1 MRRAITVLLGM
12 MILSLTTVVAARAA
26 DTDKPGSK
34 DHPLLSRM
42 PDFHIS
48 EYKLIEFD
56 NHKFIGT
63 DKQKVVV
70 EGRKLS
76 IEYKL
81 NKDAAVPGELK
92 IRRNIQDAL
101 TKVGGKVLFDD
112 DFNRCSTI
120 LLEKDGKETWIE
132 VRSLDKSYRLNTI
145 EKQAMQQEVVAT
157 AEVMGSD
164 IHATGHVS
172 VYGIYFDTAKSDIKP
187 ESDAAIA
194 EIAKL
199 LQGNPALKLYV
210 VGHTDNVGSFETNMK
225 LSRDRA
231 EAVTR
236 ELIGKYHVT
245 ADRLKAHGVSSLTP
259 IASNDTEEGKQKNR
273 RVELV
278 KQ

>member
-1 MRRAITVLLGM
+1 MKRAVAVVLGM
-12 MILSLTTVVAARAA
+12 VLSLIAVITAGAA

-42 PDFHIS
+42 PDFYIS
-48 EYKLIEFD
+48 DYKVIDFD
-56 NHKFIGT
+56 NYKFNGA

-70 EGRKLS
+70 EGRKLY

-92 IRRNIQDAL
+92 IRRNIQEAL
-101 TKVGGKVLFDD
+101 VKIGGKVLFDD

-120 LLEKDGKETWIE
+120 LLEKDGKQTWIE
-132 VRSLDKSYRLNTI
+132 VRTLDKMYRLTTI
-145 EKQAMQQEVVAT
+145 DKQAMQQEVVAT
-157 AEVMGSD
+157 AEVMNKD
-164 IHATGHVS
+164 ILASGHVS
-172 VYGIYFDTAKSDIKP
+172 IYGIYFDTAKSDIKP
-187 ESDAAIA
+187 ESGAALA

-199 LQGNPALKLYV
+199 LQINPALKVYV
-210 VGHTDNVGSFETNMK
+210 VGHTDNVGSFESNMK

-231 EAVTR
+231 ESVTR
-236 ELIGKYHVT
+236 ELTGKYHIAV
-245 ADRLKAHGVSSLTP
+245 DRLKPHGVSSLAP
-259 IASNDTEEGKQKNR
+259 VGSNDTEDGKQKNR

>member
-1 MRRAITVLLGM
+1 MKRAVAVVLGM
-12 MILSLTTVVAARAA
+12 VLSLIAVITAGAA

-42 PDFHIS
+42 PDFFIS
-48 EYKLIEFD
+48 DYKVIDFD
-56 NHKFIGT
+56 NYKFNGA

-70 EGRKLS
+70 EGRKLY

-92 IRRNIQDAL
+92 IRRNIQEAL
-101 TKVGGKVLFDD
+101 VKIGGKVLFDD

-120 LLEKDGKETWIE
+120 LLEKDGKQTWIE
-132 VRSLDKSYRLNTI
+132 VRTLDKMYRLTTI
-145 EKQAMQQEVVAT
+145 DKQAMQQEVVAT
-157 AEVMGSD
+157 AEVMNKD
-164 IHATGHVS
+164 ILASGHVS
-172 VYGIYFDTAKSDIKP
+172 IYGIYFDTAKSDIKP
-187 ESDAAIA
+187 ESGAALA

-199 LQGNPALKLYV
+199 LQINPALKVYV
-210 VGHTDNVGSFETNMK
+210 VGHTDNVGSFESNMK

-231 EAVTR
+231 ESVTR
-236 ELIGKYHVT
+236 ELTGKYHIAV
-245 ADRLKAHGVSSLTP
+245 DRLKPHGVSSLAP
-259 IASNDTEEGKQKNR
+259 VGSNDTEDGKQKNR

>member
-1 MRRAITVLLGM
+1 MKQVMAVVMTM
-12 MILSLTTVVAARAA
+12 MLSFVAVVTAGAA

-42 PDFHIS
+42 PDFFIS
-48 EYKLIEFD
+48 EYKVIDFD
-56 NHKFIGT
+56 NYKFIGT

-70 EGRKLS
+70 EGRKLF

-81 NKDAAVPGELK
+81 KKDAAVPGELK
-92 IRRNIQDAL
+92 IRRNIQEAL

-112 DFNRCSTI
+112 DFNRCSTL

-132 VRSLDKSYRLNTI
+132 VRALDKMYRLTTI
-145 EKQAMQQEVVAT
+145 DKQAMKQEVVAT
-157 AEVMGSD
+157 AEVMNKD
-164 IHATGHVS
+164 IMTQGHVS
-172 VYGIYFDTAKSDIKP
+172 VYGIYFDTAKAEIKP

-199 LQGNPALKLYV
+199 LQNTPALKVYV
-210 VGHTDNVGSFETNMK
+210 VGHTDNVGSFEANMK

-231 EAVTR
+231 ESVSR
-236 ELIGKYHVT
+236 ELTGKYHIA
-245 ADRLKAHGVSSLTP
+245 ADRLKAHGVSSLAP
-259 IASNDTEEGKQKNR
+259 VGSNDSEDGKQKNR

>member
-1 MRRAITVLLGM
+1 MRKTLAVLLTVLLA
-12 MILSLTTVVAARAA
+12 LSGAVASWAA
-26 DTDKPGSK
+26 DKDKPGSK

-42 PDFHIS
+42 PNFYIS

-56 NHKFIGT
+56 NYKFIGA

-70 EGRKLS
+70 EGQKLY

-92 IRRNIQDAL
+92 IRRNIQEAL
-101 TKVGGKVLFDD
+101 VKIGGKVLFDD

-132 VRSLDKSYRLNTI
+132 VRSLDKTYRLTTV
-145 EKQAMQQEVVAT
+145 EKQAMKQEVVAT
-157 AEVMGSD
+157 AEVMSND

-172 VYGIYFDTAKSDIKP
+172 IYGIYFDTAKSDVKP
-187 ESDAAIA
+187 ESAAAVA

-199 LQGNPALKLYV
+199 LQNNPALKLYV
-210 VGHTDNVGSFETNMK
+210 VGHTDNVGAFDANMK
-225 LSRDRA
+225 LSRERA
-231 EAVTR
+231 ESVAR
-236 ELIGKYHVT
+236 ELTGKHHIA
-245 ADRLKAHGVSSLTP
+245 ADRLKAHGVSSLAP
-259 IASNDTEEGKQKNR
+259 IASNDAEDGKQKNR